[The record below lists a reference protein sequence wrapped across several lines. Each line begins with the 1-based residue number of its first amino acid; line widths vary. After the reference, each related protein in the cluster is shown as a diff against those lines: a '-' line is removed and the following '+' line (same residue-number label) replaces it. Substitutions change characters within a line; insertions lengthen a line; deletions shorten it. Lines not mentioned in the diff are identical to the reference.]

1 MIRNKLDN
9 KFIYLLSAVSILI
22 SLLGNTIIHYLFLI
36 VGISLAVFAFKKIE
50 LKVFLKNLYSIYL
63 TIYLLWWVS
72 VFIIISDEG
81 FHPVQDIPWFILF
94 TTILFIFW
102 VIKYK
107 VSSDRKFIFHENISS
122 INLIS
127 HLLIILVLSILMVF
141 FS

>member
-1 MIRNKLDN
+1 MKELYIGRYIITNPCFTGFQIRLVLSGNK
-9 KFIYLLSAVSILI
+9 KI
-22 SLLGNTIIHYLFLI
+22 SLKN
-36 VGISLAVFAFKKIE
+36 
-50 LKVFLKNLYSIYL
+50 FLKNLYSIYL

-102 VIKYK
+102 IAKCK
-107 VSSDRKFIFHENISS
+107 FAGDRKLIFHESISS
-122 INLIS
+122 FNLIT
-127 HLLIILVLSILMVF
+127 HLLVILLLSGFMI

>member
-1 MIRNKLDN
+1 MMEGNKL
-9 KFIYLLSAVSILI
+9 
-22 SLLGNTIIHYLFLI
+22 
-36 VGISLAVFAFKKIE
+36 KI
-50 LKVFLKNLYSIYL
+50 FLKNLYSIYL
-63 TIYLLWWVS
+63 TIYLLWLVS

-102 VIKYK
+102 VVKYK
-107 VSSDRKFIFHENISS
+107 FSRDRKFIFHENISS

-127 HLLIILVLSILMVF
+127 HLLVILLLSILMVF